1 MKKQITIFGI
11 TFLLL
16 VVGFS
21 GCEEKKNDNVFSIL
35 GDTEKVNLSSYNI
48 VTYNKNNEKIGNG
61 FFHNS
66 NAYLYKI
73 TGTVKNIVGGVLLRV
88 YTGIIFLDIN
98 NNYLNSKIYLVPNV
112 KYNSLANFSISYGSI
127 EKDFEKIDKIKFYLY
142 VVME

>member
-73 TGTVKNIVGGVLLRV
+73 TGTK
-88 YTGIIFLDIN
+88 
-98 NNYLNSKIYLVPNV
+98 
-112 KYNSLANFSISYGSI
+112 
-127 EKDFEKIDKIKFYLY
+127 
-142 VVME
+142 